1 MSIHIGGRKIRELH
15 YGGQKI
21 REAYF
26 GATKVWSSTPPE
38 WQEHTAYTV
47 GDLVLLNGVIYRA
60 TYPHRSSGGFRP
72 GSGTFWSSA
81 WEYVSTA
88 GVIPQ
93 QSATNPMGYPEYK
106 ESRRYRRGD
115 IVRTEVAM
123 DEGVGWAFYEYIS
136 ETNSN
141 PHPVWDGN
149 VNWKYLGVLNQ

>member
-15 YGGQKI
+15 YGGRKI

-81 WEYVSTA
+81 WEYAGTA
-88 GVIPQ
+88 GGVVPDPSPKRAERWVIWKKYYTGD
-93 QSATNPMGYPEYK
+93 AVTYK
-106 ESRRYRRGD
+106 DHLYTAKQEH
-115 IVRTEVAM
+115 
-123 DEGVGWAFYEYIS
+123 WS
-136 ETNSN
+136 EFSKD
-141 PHPVWDGN
+141 PGPDSQYWE
-149 VNWKYLGVLNQ
+149 